1 LVGGLAA
8 EAHALVGAE
17 GKARLLLERV
27 DFDLS
32 KVTADDPMVG
42 VFGRDQ
48 LGGFVGAC
56 QLRLDDPTSAEAALQ
71 DSARRLGAG
80 KKHRSVILADLS
92 TAFVLQDDP
101 EQACAVLHQV
111 VDLVELTGSAAG
123 KRRAFAVGRQ
133 LTRWRNEPF
142 VQDVQDRLLALAS

>member
-1 LVGGLAA
+1 
-8 EAHALVGAE
+8 
-17 GKARLLLERV
+17 LERA
-27 DFDLS
+27 DAHLS
-32 KVTADDPMVG
+32 KVTADDPMFA
-42 VFGRDQ
+42 VFSREQ

-56 QLRLDDPTSAEAALQ
+56 GLRLHDPTGAEAALQ

-80 KKHRSVILADLS
+80 KEKHKAVILADLS

-111 VDLVELTGSAAG
+111 IDLVELTGNAAG
-123 KRRAFAVGRQ
+123 KRRAFAAGRQ